1 MEQYLTPNLVKAI
14 DVLKLL
20 AENEQGLSSADI
32 EKKVSIARTTAF
44 RILKSLCHK
53 EMAQKRGGLYFA
65 GPMLYEVGLQALSKL
80 PLRQRAVPVL
90 QELTAKTGHT
100 SHLAV
105 PSGWHSLLLE
115 VCDRM
120 APIRVASR
128 SGTLAYLH
136 CSATGKIFLSYLYHD
151 RLDEFWNQAQ
161 PQTRTPKTVINIDS
175 LRTMLEEVQ
184 KQGYAIDNEEYHLGI
199 RCLAAPVF
207 DMQKQVVAAVGI
219 TGPATE
225 ISVEAIPSLSKIVL
239 AAAAEISRSLGKE
252 R

>member
-1 MEQYLTPNLVKAI
+1 MEQYLTPNLVKAL

-20 AENEQGLSSADI
+20 AENEHGLCSSAI
-32 EKKVSIARTTAF
+32 EKQLSIARTTAF

-90 QELTAKTGHT
+90 QELTRQTGHT

-120 APIRVASR
+120 TPIRVASR
-128 SGTLAYLH
+128 SGTLAHLH
-136 CSATGKIFLSYLYHD
+136 CSATGKLFLAFLYQD
-151 RLDEFWNQAQ
+151 RLDEFCAQVQLQA
-161 PQTRTPKTVINIDS
+161 RTPKTLKDKDS
-175 LRTMLEEVQ
+175 LRTMIGDVQ
-184 KQGYAIDNEEYHLGI
+184 KQGFALDDEEYHLGV

-207 DMQKQVVAAVGI
+207 DMHKQVIAAIGI

-225 ISVEAIPSLSKIVL
+225 ISFEMISSLSKIVIAS
-239 AAAAEISRSLGKE
+239 AADLSRSLGKE
-252 R
+252 

>member
-1 MEQYLTPNLVKAI
+1 MEHYLTPNLVKAL

-20 AENEQGLSSADI
+20 AENEHGLSSSAI
-32 EKKVSIARTTAF
+32 EKQVSIARTTAF

-53 EMAQKRGGLYFA
+53 EMAQKRGGLYYA
-65 GPMLYEVGLQALSKL
+65 GPMLYEVGLQALSRL

-128 SGTLAYLH
+128 SGTLAHLH
-136 CSATGKIFLSYLYHD
+136 CSATGKLFLAFLYHD
-151 RLDEFWNQAQ
+151 RLEEFCTQAQ
-161 PQTRTPKTVINIDS
+161 PQIRTPKTKCDIASI
-175 LRTMLEEVQ
+175 RTMTEQV
-184 KQGYAIDNEEYHLGI
+184 KQQGFALDDEEYHLGV

-207 DMQKQVVAAVGI
+207 DMSKQIIAAIGI

-225 ISVEAIPSLSKIVL
+225 ISFEMIPSLSKMVITL
-239 AAAAEISRSLGKE
+239 AAQLSRSLGKE
-252 R
+252 